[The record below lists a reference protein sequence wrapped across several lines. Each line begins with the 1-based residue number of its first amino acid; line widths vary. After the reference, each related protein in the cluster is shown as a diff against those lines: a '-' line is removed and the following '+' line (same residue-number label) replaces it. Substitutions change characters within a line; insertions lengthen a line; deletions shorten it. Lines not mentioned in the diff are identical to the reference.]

1 MQLVYFIYIFVCEK
15 KEEGKGKKEQTK
27 QQACFF
33 VKLHNNSMGFEPGII
48 FLLAL
53 GFLSSLLREA
63 TVAGQC
69 MKIGRSHEIM
79 KGTVSRAEW

>member
-1 MQLVYFIYIFVCEK
+1 
-15 KEEGKGKKEQTK
+15 
-27 QQACFF
+27 
-33 VKLHNNSMGFEPGII
+33 MGFEPGII

-69 MKIGRSHEIM
+69 MKIGRSHEVM